1 MSLSIVIKFHPSLS
15 HTHAHT
21 NLIKW
26 HKYSHARNLSS
37 LYLNCIFSP
46 RSKYC
51 TCTLHFLTKNSSFW
65 SWAELWEQLNQ
76 KAPFIPA
83 QLICTRT
90 KYIIISIQTNPSF
103 PEHDN
108 WHEIHSYNRKLADL
122 CHITYYK
129 NWLFSPQKHQA
140 RLQAGLQTL
149 KTVPIFPVVDFVW
162 FYQYIFMQQK
172 YFFCFASNFSSSG
185 HSLPICSWPLKSR
198 KSLACD
204 AADSSASHASLVR
217 DVTDTDCLTPNGYAH
232 CCFVFTTYRT
242 KKKKTESYC
251 TQCY

>member
-1 MSLSIVIKFHPSLS
+1 MA
-15 HTHAHT
+15 T
-21 NLIKW
+21 
-26 HKYSHARNLSS
+26 
-37 LYLNCIFSP
+37 
-46 RSKYC
+46 
-51 TCTLHFLTKNSSFW
+51 
-65 SWAELWEQLNQ
+65 
-76 KAPFIPA
+76 
-83 QLICTRT
+83 
-90 KYIIISIQTNPSF
+90 
-103 PEHDN
+103 DN

-185 HSLPICSWPLKSR
+185 HSLLICSWPLKSR

-204 AADSSASHASLVR
+204 ATDSSASHASLVR

-242 KKKKTESYC
+242 KKKKNRKLLYTVLLTSFSKWSIAKYSIWQKRSKTSTHRDLTHKTKELL
-251 TQCY
+251 TQGSRTMPIIWNCASINAQIVEIHHAVSLVVVFCLFFQGGWGAHFSTLLFLIKCCNFFF